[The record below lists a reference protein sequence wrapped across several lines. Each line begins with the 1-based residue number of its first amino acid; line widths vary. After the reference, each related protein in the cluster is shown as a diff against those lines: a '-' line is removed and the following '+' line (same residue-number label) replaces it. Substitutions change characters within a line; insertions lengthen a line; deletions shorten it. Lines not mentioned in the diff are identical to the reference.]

1 MNSHRYKTL
10 IALISDMRLSL
21 NNVEEVIN
29 AENKSNTA
37 AKTVEPYIIQIWL
50 PQTAGGWTRSMDLP
64 STYDNVADAQAAI
77 DKHIEYL
84 KHQTSLLEYR
94 VAKESWPKDGP
105 APTVEPYIIQMWL
118 PRTSGGWTRSMDLPS
133 TYDNVADA
141 KAAMDKHIKDSNI
154 LTTSDYRVAKE
165 SWSKD
170 GPAPTAITESTGP
183 YIVQVLLPSG
193 DWLHSGCVPARFA
206 TAAQAQQAI
215 EEATQ
220 RLPGAMLTLRVFNDE
235 TNSPVGETGE
245 TSAEPYI
252 VQVSLPSGSW
262 LHSAFAPDSYA
273 TAAQAQQA
281 IEKARGM
288 GPVGIKYRYR
298 VFNEE
303 TGSPVGETGETSA
316 EPYIVQAMFPGCS
329 WVHSACVPDSYATA
343 AQAQQAIEEAR
354 GTEPVG
360 IKYRVFNEGT
370 GSPVGE
376 TGETSANTQAPQL
389 RKDTPVQQTGYV
401 VEGQWYDET
410 IWSPSG
416 NIGLAGTLF
425 SSEYAARAAYKVLG
439 SENILY
445 RAVRTTRPKPA
456 QQWELRIQSRT
467 LGWTRKSVRTALA
480 GTLFDTEYAAI
491 KAAEK
496 LGASDVKYRAVLA

>member
-1 MNSHRYKTL
+1 MDSHRYKTL
-10 IALISDMRLSL
+10 SALISDMRLGL

-37 AKTVEPYIIQIWL
+37 AKTVEPYVIQLWL

-77 DKHIEYL
+77 DKHL
-84 KHQTSLLEYR
+84 KEVNQINFLEYR

-105 APTVEPYIIQMWL
+105 APTA
-118 PRTSGGWTRSMDLPS
+118 T
-133 TYDNVADA
+133 
-141 KAAMDKHIKDSNI
+141 
-154 LTTSDYRVAKE
+154 
-165 SWSKD
+165 
-170 GPAPTAITESTGP
+170 TESTGP

-193 DWLHSGCVPARFA
+193 SWLHSGCVPARFA

-252 VQVSLPSGSW
+252 VQ
-262 LHSAFAPDSYA
+262 
-273 TAAQAQQA
+273 
-281 IEKARGM
+281 
-288 GPVGIKYRYR
+288 
-298 VFNEE
+298 
-303 TGSPVGETGETSA
+303 
-316 EPYIVQAMFPGCS
+316 AMFPGCS
-329 WVHSACVPDSYATA
+329 WVHSAYVPDSYATA
-343 AQAQQAIEEAR
+343 AQAQQAIEEVR
-354 GTEPVG
+354 GMYTQ
-360 IKYRVFNEGT
+360 
-370 GSPVGE
+370 
-376 TGETSANTQAPQL
+376 QAPQL
-389 RKDTPVQQTGYV
+389 LKDTPVQQTGYV
-401 VEGQWYDET
+401 VEAQWQDDT
-410 IWSPSG
+410 IWFPSG

-439 SENILY
+439 SENVLY

-456 QQWELRIQSRT
+456 QQWELRIQNRS
-467 LGWTRKSVRTALA
+467 LGWRKSVRTALA

-491 KAAEK
+491 RAAEK
-496 LGASDVKYRAVLA
+496 LGRSDVKYRAALA

>member
-105 APTVEPYIIQMWL
+105 APT
-118 PRTSGGWTRSMDLPS
+118 
-133 TYDNVADA
+133 
-141 KAAMDKHIKDSNI
+141 
-154 LTTSDYRVAKE
+154 
-165 SWSKD
+165 
-170 GPAPTAITESTGP
+170 AITESTGP

-193 DWLHSGCVPARFA
+193 DWLHSGSVPARIA

-215 EEATQ
+215 EE
-220 RLPGAMLTLRVFNDE
+220 
-235 TNSPVGETGE
+235 
-245 TSAEPYI
+245 
-252 VQVSLPSGSW
+252 
-262 LHSAFAPDSYA
+262 
-273 TAAQAQQA
+273 
-281 IEKARGM
+281 ARGM

-303 TGSPVGETGETSA
+303 
-316 EPYIVQAMFPGCS
+316 
-329 WVHSACVPDSYATA
+329 
-343 AQAQQAIEEAR
+343 
-354 GTEPVG
+354 
-360 IKYRVFNEGT
+360 T

>member
-1 MNSHRYKTL
+1 MDSHRYKTL
-10 IALISDMRLSL
+10 SALISDMRLGL

-37 AKTVEPYIIQIWL
+37 AKTVEPYVIQLWL

-77 DKHIEYL
+77 DKHL
-84 KHQTSLLEYR
+84 KEVNQINFLEYR

-105 APTVEPYIIQMWL
+105 APTA
-118 PRTSGGWTRSMDLPS
+118 T
-133 TYDNVADA
+133 
-141 KAAMDKHIKDSNI
+141 
-154 LTTSDYRVAKE
+154 
-165 SWSKD
+165 
-170 GPAPTAITESTGP
+170 TESTGP

-193 DWLHSGCVPARFA
+193 SWLHSGCAPARFA

-215 EEATQ
+215 EE
-220 RLPGAMLTLRVFNDE
+220 
-235 TNSPVGETGE
+235 
-245 TSAEPYI
+245 
-252 VQVSLPSGSW
+252 
-262 LHSAFAPDSYA
+262 
-273 TAAQAQQA
+273 
-281 IEKARGM
+281 ARGM